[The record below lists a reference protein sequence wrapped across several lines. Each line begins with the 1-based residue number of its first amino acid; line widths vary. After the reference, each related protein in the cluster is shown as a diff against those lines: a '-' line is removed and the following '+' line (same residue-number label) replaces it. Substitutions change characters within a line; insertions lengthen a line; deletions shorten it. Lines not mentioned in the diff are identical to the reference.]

1 MISSMT
7 GFGSSKQIQK
17 ETEVYC
23 DIKSVNHR
31 FLDVSIKPNDIGN
44 EFDVLIREEVSKKIK
59 RGSVDIRFKLK
70 FPSSNTYTINN
81 ESIKNLFNSINSI
94 NSIKSIDTSN
104 IRLSD
109 IKDIP
114 GIIKS
119 EQKILVNQ
127 NLLKKTFKAAL
138 NELLENRKTEGEK
151 INKTFISKISKIQ
164 NNLAK
169 ISKSN
174 PRLTKLRA
182 ETLNKKV
189 KMLCDNLDKDRLEQ
203 EVAMLV
209 LKHDVA
215 EEIERID
222 FHLSSLMKE
231 LSIKNG
237 SGKKIDFILQE
248 LFRETSTLSVK
259 IDHPGYKQI
268 ALDMKLSVEEMRE
281 QAQNIE

>member
-17 ETEVYC
+17 ETEVCC

-81 ESIKNLFNSINSI
+81 ESIKNLFNSI

-174 PRLTKLRA
+174 PKLTKIRA

-222 FHLSSLMKE
+222 FHLSSLTKE